1 MNECAP
7 VTQVQVGSL
16 LFFMIN
22 DDDDVT
28 QQHSNDD
35 ERKIL
40 FLTYVTPRKKF
51 LKSFILFLNILSIYI
66 CILRFLFYLIDLL
79 VTISIQNRR
88 RQLEMDAGTHS
99 YTLYA
104 RPYL

>member
-28 QQHSNDD
+28 QQHSN
-35 ERKIL
+35 
-40 FLTYVTPRKKF
+40 
-51 LKSFILFLNILSIYI
+51 
-66 CILRFLFYLIDLL
+66 
-79 VTISIQNRR
+79 
-88 RQLEMDAGTHS
+88 
-99 YTLYA
+99 
-104 RPYL
+104 

>member
-28 QQHSNDD
+28 QHSNDD
-35 ERKIL
+35 ERENIIS
-40 FLTYVTPRKKF
+40 YVTHQGKISEIS
-51 LKSFILFLNILSIYI
+51 SFILF
-66 CILRFLFYLIDLL
+66 
-79 VTISIQNRR
+79 
-88 RQLEMDAGTHS
+88 
-99 YTLYA
+99 
-104 RPYL
+104 